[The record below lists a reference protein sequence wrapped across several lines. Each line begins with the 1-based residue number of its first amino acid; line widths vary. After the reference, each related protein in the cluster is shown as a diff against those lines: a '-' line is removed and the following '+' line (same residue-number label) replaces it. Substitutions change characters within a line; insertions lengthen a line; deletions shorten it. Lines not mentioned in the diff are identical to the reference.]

1 MSVKENQLYQLH
13 EMHRALGGLIESYE
27 NDEIIVLD
35 GRMNNE
41 INAGSNEDAPG
52 NELYISID
60 FVPNK
65 LKKPP
70 EGEEKGS
77 DPFLSASE

>member
-1 MSVKENQLYQLH
+1 MSVKQNQLDQLY
-13 EMHRALGGLIESYE
+13 EMHRNLGGLIEAFK
-27 NDEIIVLD
+27 NDEIVILD

-41 INAGSNEDAPG
+41 INTGNNEERHY